1 MNFLGLTMLYIFMAL
16 ISYFQPRPLTAV
28 DAVYSIP
35 ERLQEG
41 LRKDQSGGRI
51 DKNSPTIHSIHSS
64 MSSVLQH
71 DAPSIP
77 TAADVLTPESAN
89 SVLNAPFGNLT
100 VSDSVSTVADWDEFG
115 PWYFHDTNQRFDPIS
130 DFLESAGFSNLDSLF
145 IKNPVNITGLLGLS
159 VVLVGVGIV
168 ISNSW
173 RHLKAA
179 DDEAMEFANVV
190 RSKRALL
197 LHRLDL
203 AAFAIDKQ
211 LDQVSKQIMLKQKR
225 VHDELASFRL
235 DCIEQEVNTF
245 CEALDLHV
253 QSEVD
258 QQVSRVKD
266 SLRELEESHQAIPDP
281 AKVRAQYEELQGMVR
296 QSKEAYGKLNDS
308 LKQVESLSD
317 SFATRQEKD
326 LPVSQDV
333 TVPVQEELPVM
344 CPPSIDTGLS
354 NSKTKEG
361 AVGSAENRYH
371 NEEGKRTTPLAQWV
385 MLSARRVMTQEEID
399 NEWKIRRERA
409 MMRRTSTHS

>member
-1 MNFLGLTMLYIFMAL
+1 MDFLGLAMLSIFMAL
-16 ISYFQPRPLTAV
+16 ISYFQPRSLTAV
-28 DAVYSIP
+28 NAVYSIH

-41 LRKDQSGGRI
+41 LRKDKSGARI
-51 DKNSPTIHSIHSS
+51 DKNSPTIHSNDSS
-64 MSSVLQH
+64 MSSVLQP
-71 DAPSIP
+71 DASSIP
-77 TAADVLTPESAN
+77 TAADVLTPEPTN

-100 VSDSVSTVADWDEFG
+100 VSDSVSTVADWDEFD

-130 DFLESAGFSNLDSLF
+130 DFIESAGFSNLDSLF
-145 IKNPVNITGLLGLS
+145 IKNPVKVTGLLGLS
-159 VVLVGVGIV
+159 VVLVRVGVA
-168 ISNSW
+168 ISNFW
-173 RHLKAA
+173 RNLKTA
-179 DDEAMEFANVV
+179 DDEVMEFTNVV

-203 AAFAIDKQ
+203 AAFVIDKQ
-211 LDQVSKQIMLKQKR
+211 LDQVSKQIALKQKR
-225 VHDELASFRL
+225 VHVELASFRL

-245 CEALDLHV
+245 REALELHA

-281 AKVRAQYEELQGMVR
+281 AKVRAQYEKLQDMVR

-317 SFATRQEKD
+317 SFTTRQEKD

-333 TVPVQEELPVM
+333 TVPVQEQLPVM
-344 CPPSIDTGLS
+344 RPPPTDTGLS
-354 NSKTKEG
+354 NSKMKEG

-385 MLSARRVMTQEEID
+385 TLSARRVMTQEEID
-399 NEWKIRRERA
+399 DEWKIRRERA
-409 MMRRTSTHS
+409 MMRHTSTHS